1 MPAMHAKRKDQPAE
15 PTAGELIVAL
25 GKLSVVGH
33 DLKALIEVTNAH
45 ITTDF
50 ERRVAIMKQS
60 RDGSASPIQF
70 LKHQLHQGQCRCV
83 SAMQWLQ
90 NE

>member
-15 PTAGELIVAL
+15 LTAGELIVAL
-25 GKLSVVGH
+25 GKLSVAGH
-33 DLKALIEVTNAH
+33 DLKALIEVTNGH

-60 RDGSASPIQF
+60 RDGKGLPIQF
-70 LKHQLHQGQCRCV
+70 LEHQLHQGQCRCV
-83 SAMQWLQ
+83 SAMNWLQ
-90 NE
+90 GD

>member
-1 MPAMHAKRKDQPAE
+1 MPAMHAKRKDQPVE
-15 PTAGELIVAL
+15 LTAGELIAAL

-33 DLKALIEVTNAH
+33 DLKALIELTNAK

-50 ERRVAIMKQS
+50 EKRVAIMKES
-60 RDGSASPIQF
+60 RDGKGLPIAI
-70 LKHQLHQGQCRCV
+70 LERQLHQGSCRCV

-90 NE
+90 KD